1 MTVTPDQ
8 GVTADVLSSTPPSF
22 GEADA
27 ATLAA
32 DLFGVSGAAT
42 PLDSERDQNFLIDDG
57 AGGRAVLKISNASEQ
72 PAVAEMEI
80 AAALHAKRV
89 DGDLPIAL
97 PRRVPN
103 TTGAGPAAYLAT
115 AEGPGGPGHLVRL
128 YDFMPGDADVDPS
141 TLDDDALWDFGRVL
155 ARLGRALRGFFH
167 PAAGRPL
174 LWDIQHVAELRPLA
188 ARVADRGRRE
198 LLSRSIDRFEQRV
211 LPRWLQLRS
220 QVIHGDLSINN
231 VTLDGNHRI
240 AGIIDFGD
248 MSHTALMAD
257 VTAAWASVV

>member
-32 DLFGVSGAAT
+32 DLFGISGTAT

-57 AGGRAVLKISNASEQ
+57 AGGRGCSRS
-72 PAVAEMEI
+72 PTPPSS
-80 AAALHAKRV
+80 RRWR
-89 DGDLPIAL
+89 DGD
-97 PRRVPN
+97 RRRPPCQARRRR
-103 TTGAGPAAYLAT
+103 TADRAAQAGARTRRRGAGRLHSAWRRDDGGCGAIWSASTTSCPAT
-115 AEGPGGPGHLVRL
+115 PT
-128 YDFMPGDADVDPS
+128 S
-141 TLDDDALWDFGRVL
+141 TRARSTTTQLWDFGRVL

-174 LWDIQHVAELRPLA
+174 LWDIQHVPELRPLA
-188 ARVADRGRRE
+188 ARVADRDRRE
-198 LLSRSIDRFEQRV
+198 LLNRSIDRFEQRV
-211 LPRWLQLRS
+211 LPRWPLLRS

-231 VTLDGNHRI
+231 VTLDGNHGSRESSTS
-240 AGIIDFGD
+240 A
-248 MSHTALMAD
+248 T
-257 VTAAWASVV
+257 